1 MNKCCFPSNIFLPTN
16 TSFSPKLPASK
27 NLHAKQI
34 LGGTDASGAPVQK
47 KERQLVVYDISDS
60 SVLHAVVTSTSRYG
74 RMRTRV
80 VRDCYVPWQNKKKKE
95 RQKE

>member
-34 LGGTDASGAPVQK
+34 LGGTDPSGAPVQK

-74 RMRTRV
+74 RTRTRV